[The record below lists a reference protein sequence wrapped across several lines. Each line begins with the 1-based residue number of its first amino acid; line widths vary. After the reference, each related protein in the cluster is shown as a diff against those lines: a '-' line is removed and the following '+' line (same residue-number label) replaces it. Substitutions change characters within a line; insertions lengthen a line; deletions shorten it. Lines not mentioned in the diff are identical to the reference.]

1 MKRSRPRS
9 SAEEARARLADNPGA
24 MFEQVVSR
32 EEVEDYCR
40 FVGHVWRDRLFSP
53 LVTLWTFLGQVLD
66 ADSSCRKAVARTLN
80 QLWAVGRRN
89 ASHDP
94 SAYCRAR
101 KRLPVALLKGL
112 MGLIA
117 EKLDGRVSTERLWCG
132 RRVRL
137 VDGTTVT
144 MWDTPE
150 NQARYPQPV
159 GQRKGCGFPMARL
172 VGVFSLDTGALVD
185 AVMGAMTDGET
196 VLFHQLWRMLKA
208 GEVLVADRHYC
219 SYAEIVLLQR
229 LGVDVVMRLH
239 QSRKLDM
246 RKGKPLGPGDRLV
259 EWERGVRPG
268 WMSAEDYQALPEKRV
283 LRIVRVPL
291 PGRTAIPV
299 VTTLLDAVEYPA
311 KEIARLYRR
320 RWEIETDFDHLKT
333 TLKMEFL
340 LTQSPE
346 MVEKEVWMHLLGYN
360 LIRTLM
366 WDAGEK
372 QKVWALRLSL
382 KGAVQEAMTLWPFS
396 VRAGSKR
403 IMKEFYEAL
412 LKAIAFHKLPERPNR
427 QEPRVKKRRP
437 KGYPLMTQPRQEYRS
452 ALSGHVC

>member
-1 MKRSRPRS
+1 
-9 SAEEARARLADNPGA
+9 
-24 MFEQVVSR
+24 
-32 EEVEDYCR
+32 
-40 FVGHVWRDRLFSP
+40 
-53 LVTLWTFLGQVLD
+53 
-66 ADSSCRKAVARTLN
+66 
-80 QLWAVGRRN
+80 
-89 ASHDP
+89 
-94 SAYCRAR
+94 
-101 KRLPVALLKGL
+101 
-112 MGLIA
+112 
-117 EKLDGRVSTERLWCG
+117 
-132 RRVRL
+132 
-137 VDGTTVT
+137 
-144 MWDTPE
+144 
-150 NQARYPQPV
+150 
-159 GQRKGCGFPMARL
+159 
-172 VGVFSLDTGALVD
+172 VGVFSLDTGAVVD